1 MRGLSEFTGGVASS
15 GSMTAAAEVEEKLEE
30 RQLLVVVVEEEEEE
44 EEELELRLGLGGKKV
59 AALKS
64 APLGMGCRILTA
76 KDFPSPAA
84 KSRSSP
90 VSSPNSSVSSSSASA
105 VSENKRA
112 IGSSHPPSQ
121 AVVGW
126 PPIRSFR
133 MNSLSNLSKDNISN
147 ISKESNGEK
156 KARSL
161 VGSSLFVKVN
171 MDGDPIGRKVDLSA
185 HQSYESLAFSLELM
199 FLKPTIA
206 PGSSFHGAKASKLLD
221 GSSGFALTYEDR
233 EGDWM
238 LVGDVPWEMFLDTV
252 KRLRIMRTFEAS
264 GLTPR
269 FHSSGKSVGL
279 ITSKPS

>member
-15 GSMTAAAEVEEKLEE
+15 GSMTADVEEELEE
-30 RQLLVVVVEEEEEE
+30 RQLLVVVVEEE

-59 AALKS
+59 TALKS

-185 HQSYESLAFSLELM
+185 HQSYESLALSLELM
-199 FLKPTIA
+199 FLKPTIT
-206 PGSSFHGAKASKLLD
+206 PGSSFHTAKASKLLD

-279 ITSKPS
+279 IASKPS